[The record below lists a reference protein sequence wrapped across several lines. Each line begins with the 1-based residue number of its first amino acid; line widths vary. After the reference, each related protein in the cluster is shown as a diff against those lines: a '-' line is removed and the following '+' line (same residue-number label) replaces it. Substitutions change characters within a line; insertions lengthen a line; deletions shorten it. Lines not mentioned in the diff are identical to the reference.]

1 MYEEWVGRTVTLDK
15 MEQLQ
20 VSDVAPIYKK
30 NYWNRVKG
38 DQLPSGLDLCVFDF
52 GVNAGTGQ
60 VSDVAKYLQ
69 KMIGATADGAIVP
82 TEDDPATLR
91 RSLHSRN
98 LCKTRGSKRCNRT
111 VSKRP
116 TCILQKTETF

>member
-1 MYEEWVGRTVTLDK
+1 MHEPHIQIWVSLKKVYEEWVGRTVTLDK

-52 GVNAGTGQ
+52 GVNAGTGRCCTP
-60 VSDVAKYLQ
+60 SIYKNG
-69 KMIGATADGAIVP
+69 IPSGA
-82 TEDDPATLR
+82 
-91 RSLHSRN
+91 
-98 LCKTRGSKRCNRT
+98 
-111 VSKRP
+111 
-116 TCILQKTETF
+116 